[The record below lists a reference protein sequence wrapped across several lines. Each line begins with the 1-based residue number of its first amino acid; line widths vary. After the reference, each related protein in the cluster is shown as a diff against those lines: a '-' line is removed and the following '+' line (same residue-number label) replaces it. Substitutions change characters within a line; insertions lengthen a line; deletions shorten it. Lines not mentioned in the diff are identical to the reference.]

1 MPEKMTATP
10 IFDKAITIMN
20 FLKGI
25 LVRPAASVL
34 SSAKAGTGLA
44 RMSPSI
50 SILPAAFS
58 A

>member
-1 MPEKMTATP
+1 MTATP

-25 LVRPAASVL
+25 LARPAASVL

-50 SILPAAFS
+50 SILPVTFS